1 LLRPVI
7 VLLAFLLATLTL
19 TALTLT
25 ALSFAALALPPLLR
39 LLLAARVVLTFLS
52 LLALLRILLLVRH
65 RFSPLSAGN
74 ADRTARAAPC
84 SRGTPDPFPG

>member
-7 VLLAFLLATLTL
+7 VFLTLLLAALTL

-25 ALSFAALALPPLLR
+25 AFSLAALALPTLLR
-39 LLLAARVVLTFLS
+39 LLLAARIVLTFLS
-52 LLALLRILLLVRH
+52 LLALLGLLLLVRH

-74 ADRTARAAPC
+74 ADRTARAAHC
-84 SRGTPDPFPG
+84 SRGTPGPFLG